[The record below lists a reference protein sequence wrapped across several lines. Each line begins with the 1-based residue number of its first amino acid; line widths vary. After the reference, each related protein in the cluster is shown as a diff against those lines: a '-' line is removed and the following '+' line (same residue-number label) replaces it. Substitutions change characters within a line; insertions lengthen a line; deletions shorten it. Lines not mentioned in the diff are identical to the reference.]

1 MPRGRRAIKVK
12 TVEEQIAALDA
23 EIEDYKQ
30 KISDA
35 RERKKLLMERKEKE
49 EMTALY
55 EAVKSS
61 GKTPEEF
68 LKMIQEQCQS

>member
-35 RERKKLLMERKEKE
+35 KERKKAPYG
-49 EMTALY
+49 T
-55 EAVKSS
+55 
-61 GKTPEEF
+61 
-68 LKMIQEQCQS
+68 